1 MYKSGFVSIIGK
13 PNAGKSTLLNTLIGE
28 KISIVSKK
36 PQTTRKNQKGI
47 FSSEKGQIVFVDT
60 PGINAPK
67 TKLDEFMG
75 ESIKDSFDGVDL
87 LVVVIDSVNC
97 ENEDFKKIVD
107 LLKNNK
113 TKKILVFNKIDISDI
128 ENKPEIINNNF
139 SKINFDK
146 VLSISALKNKGI
158 NELIDAIFELLPEG
172 MPYYDEDDITD
183 MPLKEIVAEKI
194 RQHALYKLDK
204 EIPHG
209 IAVLVKEMKK
219 SKTGVWHIEAD
230 IYCEKENHK
239 GIIIG
244 KGGETLK
251 NIGTGARIEIEKFLK
266 EKINLK
272 LFVSV
277 KKNWRDEVIQ
287 LANFGYKN

>member
-13 PNAGKSTLLNTLIGE
+13 PNAGKSTLLNSFVKE

-47 FSSEKGQIVFVDT
+47 YTSNKGQIVFVDT
-60 PGINAPK
+60 PGINVPK
-67 TKLDEFMG
+67 TKLDEYMK
-75 ESIKDSFDGVDL
+75 ESVKESFDGIDL
-87 LVVVIDSVNC
+87 IILVIDSITC
-97 ENEDFKKIVD
+97 IDDDFNKIIE
-107 LLKNNK
+107 LLKTNK
-113 TKKILVFNKIDISDI
+113 NKKVLVFNKIDIANTNNI
-128 ENKPEIINNNF
+128 ESFLKNNF
-139 SKINFDK
+139 SNIRFDK
-146 VLSISALKNKGI
+146 ILSISALKNKGI
-158 NELIDAIFELLPEG
+158 NELVDTIYDLLPEG
-172 MPYYDEDDITD
+172 SPYYDEDDITD

-209 IAVLVKEMKK
+209 IAVMVKEMKK
-219 SKTGVWHIEAD
+219 SKTGVWHIDAD
-230 IYCEKENHK
+230 IYCEKDNHK
-239 GIIIG
+239 AIIIG

-277 KKNWRDEVIQ
+277 KKNWRDEVIY